1 MDGTTSA
8 VSYLS
13 SPTSNDYYDHHHR
26 SLQPIQSLG
35 NLPYYQPDAVEYV
48 YDHHKSE
55 FQPQSPYVYH
65 TIQQPQHHQQQA
77 FGYGS
82 SMYDVHSTQ
91 PYMQESNLLVLQSQP
106 RLPSNYDFSS
116 SSSSQTIP
124 TPIPLP
130 TRILKREVEDVPT
143 PLGKNHVYD
152 WMKGD
157 QIRRKHRQVYTR
169 AQTFE
174 LEKEYRFSQYL
185 TRKRRSEIASGVQL
199 SDRQV
204 KIWFQNRRMKEK
216 RENLK
221 FNPAASTSKQRNDY
235 S

>member
-8 VSYLS
+8 VNYLL
-13 SPTSNDYYDHHHR
+13 SPTPNDYYDHH
-26 SLQPIQSLG
+26 SLQPIQPLG
-35 NLPYYQPDAVEYV
+35 NLPYYQSDPIDCF
-48 YDHHKSE
+48 YDHQKVD
-55 FQPQSPYVYH
+55 FQSTSAYVYH
-65 TIQQPQHHQQQA
+65 PTQQPP

-82 SMYDVHSTQ
+82 SIYDIQSSQ
-91 PYMQESNLLVLQSQP
+91 PFVQESNILLLQNQP
-106 RLPSNYDFSS
+106 RLPPVYELPPSS
-116 SSSSQTIP
+116 HNPQPTSSQAKVF
-124 TPIPLP
+124 
-130 TRILKREVEDVPT
+130 KREIDET
-143 PLGKNHVYD
+143 ASTTERNHVYE

-185 TRKRRSEIASGVQL
+185 TRKRRSEIAGGIQL

-221 FNPAASTSKQRNDY
+221 FNNGTSSIPKQRNDFT

>member
-8 VSYLS
+8 VNYLL
-13 SPTSNDYYDHHHR
+13 SPTSNDYYDHH

-35 NLPYYQPDAVEYV
+35 NLPYFQSEAVECLYEQQ
-48 YDHHKSE
+48 KTE
-55 FQPQSPYVYH
+55 FHSPSSYGYH
-65 TIQQPQHHQQQA
+65 TLQQQQQQSS
-77 FGYGS
+77 FGYAPTI
-82 SMYDVHSTQ
+82 YDGQSTQ
-91 PYMQESNLLVLQSQP
+91 SFLQDSNVLFLQNQP
-106 RLPSNYDFSS
+106 RLPPNYDIPST
-116 SSSSQTIP
+116 SQSIQSTISVSA
-124 TPIPLP
+124 
-130 TRILKREVEDVPT
+130 RHLKRETDDIPT
-143 PLGKNHVYD
+143 SSDKNHVYE

-185 TRKRRSEIASGVQL
+185 TRKRRSEIAGAVQL

-221 FNPAASTSKQRNDY
+221 FNSAVSTSKQRLDY
-235 S
+235 SS